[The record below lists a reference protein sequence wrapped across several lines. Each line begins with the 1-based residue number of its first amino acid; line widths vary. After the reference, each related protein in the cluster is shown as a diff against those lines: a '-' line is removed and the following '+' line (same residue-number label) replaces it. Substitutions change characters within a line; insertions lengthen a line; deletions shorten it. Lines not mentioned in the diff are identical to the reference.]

1 MVYPSHYTAGEYN
14 IADPD
19 ASPGATVTM
28 SLRYFRKALRGM
40 PTRLVPWLQ
49 DFTLGH
55 SYGLKEVQ
63 AQVSAARKL
72 QSSGY
77 LLWNAAGVYTDGGLS
92 P

>member
-1 MVYPSHYTAGEYN
+1 MVYPSHYSPGEYN

-19 ASPGATVTM
+19 ASPRATVRFA
-28 SLRYFRKALRGM
+28 SSARRCAGCR
-40 PTRLVPWLQ
+40 PASSPVP

-55 SYGLKEVQ
+55 HYGLKEVQ

>member
-1 MVYPSHYTAGEYN
+1 
-14 IADPD
+14 
-19 ASPGATVTM
+19 
-28 SLRYFRKALRGM
+28 M
-40 PTRLVPWLQ
+40 PTRLVPWLE
-49 DFTLGH
+49 DLRSTY
-55 SYGLKEVQ
+55 YGLKEVR